1 MTEEKILKI
10 LKETDYVRT
19 GGSPEEMKCAEYLRK
34 CCNELEVEARIEDFE
49 VQMSHMKDAKL
60 VADGEEL
67 PCRGYLCCESG
78 SVEAPLYYMP
88 GNDRAA
94 IAAAK
99 GKIVLLD
106 TGVGEGGIRVRP
118 VTVQFCYIKI
128 REPSPESF

>member
-1 MTEEKILKI
+1 
-10 LKETDYVRT
+10 
-19 GGSPEEMKCAEYLRK
+19 
-34 CCNELEVEARIEDFE
+34 
-49 VQMSHMKDAKL
+49 MSHMKDAKL
-60 VADGEEL
+60 VADCEEL

-118 VTVQFCYIKI
+118 VTVQFCYSNFP
-128 REPSPESF
+128 R